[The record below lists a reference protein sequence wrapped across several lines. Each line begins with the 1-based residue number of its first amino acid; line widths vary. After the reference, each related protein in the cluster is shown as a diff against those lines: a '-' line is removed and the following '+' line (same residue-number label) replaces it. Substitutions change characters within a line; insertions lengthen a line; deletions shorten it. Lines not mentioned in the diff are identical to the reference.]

1 MSEWPEA
8 RQIASMYHSPG
19 PAGIGFAQYASTGT
33 VTPELWSNIRGI
45 EREASEP
52 YAEGWAEDM
61 ARLRELLAADGIEEV
76 EESDDD
82 ED

>member
-8 RQIASMYHSPG
+8 RQIASQYHSPG
-19 PAGIGFAQYASTGT
+19 PAGIGFAQFASTGT

-61 ARLRELLAADGIEEV
+61 ARLRELLSEAGI
-76 EESDDD
+76 EESDDED